1 MTELKTKQ
9 ELLDALRKSAT
20 RVPTA
25 EELEK
30 QRVSF
35 VMGSLGRKSTATRSQ
50 VQEMLAKQE
59 GKKRA

>member
-1 MTELKTKQ
+1 MTELKTN
-9 ELLDALRKSAT
+9 EALLKALRNSAT